1 VDLPIRDKNTPNA
14 VNGDQLMIC
23 WEIILPDGR
32 LPMQVL
38 PRHHAACNTASFHL
52 KQTTPKTSDG
62 RRGTDYF
69 HGIELIRKGSAIS
82 KSCDRSHFLVA
93 AR

>member
-1 VDLPIRDKNTPNA
+1 LL
-14 VNGDQLMIC
+14 GDYPARWSIA
-23 WEIILPDGR
+23 DAGAGT
-32 LPMQVL
+32 VL